1 MHSDLIG
8 FVGVAAVVTIAPA
21 ADFALVSRRAL
32 SAGARAA
39 IITASGICSG
49 VPVWGAL
56 SALGV
61 AAIVTASADA
71 YAMLRLAG
79 AAYLVFLGIQA
90 LLRARRL
97 AAAKGT
103 QDDSAAREA
112 PGGFRQGLVT
122 NLLNPQGRDL
132 LLRGAAA
139 VRLAPR
145 SDPACLLAV
154 RRSAR
159 ADGDELVLIQRA
171 SALPRTARIHP
182 PTRTRCARGDHRRRP
197 HRPGTARCHRALL
210 SANARHALRDK
221 GGAPDGYR

>member
-49 VPVWGAL
+49 VLVWGAL

-103 QDDSAAREA
+103 QDDSAACEV

-122 NLLNPQGRDL
+122 NLLNPKVGIFYSAVLPQFVSHRDPILLVSLLFAALHALMGMSWYSFSALVLSRGR
-132 LLRGAAA
+132 R
-139 VRLAPR
+139 VFTRPR
-145 SDPACLLAV
+145 
-154 RRSAR
+154 AR
-159 ADGDELVLIQRA
+159 AALEATTGAVLIG
-171 SALPRTARIHP
+171 L
-182 PTRTRCARGDHRRRP
+182 G
-197 HRPGTARCHRALL
+197 
-210 SANARHALRDK
+210 LRV
-221 GGAPDGYR
+221 ATERS

>member
-49 VPVWGAL
+49 VLVWGAL

-71 YAMLRLAG
+71 YAVLRLAG

-97 AAAKGT
+97 AAAKST

-112 PGGFRQGLVT
+112 PGGFRHGLVT
-122 NLLNPQGRDL
+122 NLLNPKVGIFYSAVLPQFVSHRDPIL
-132 LLRGAAA
+132 LVSLLFAA
-139 VRLAPR
+139 VHALMGMGWYSFSALVLSRGRRVFTRPR
-145 SDPACLLAV
+145 
-154 RRSAR
+154 AR
-159 ADGDELVLIQRA
+159 AALEATTGAVLIG
-171 SALPRTARIHP
+171 L
-182 PTRTRCARGDHRRRP
+182 G
-197 HRPGTARCHRALL
+197 
-210 SANARHALRDK
+210 LRV
-221 GGAPDGYR
+221 ATERS